1 MVGVSLTP
9 DLLEEEGRMH
19 AREIANVLKSTGRL
33 PADQNRLGYWDVNVY
48 NNLQCQSVY
57 APVAALKHA
66 GMLVYDIAKFVFG
79 ELLDDAF
86 PDVDLLTA
94 IAATDEQN
102 LGWLARLVHIY
113 KACRELS
120 EFADDDDY
128 EPTEDEDEQMEDE
141 QRISVSLAQSSYV
154 QSNESEHSD
163 H

>member
-1 MVGVSLTP
+1 M
-9 DLLEEEGRMH
+9 
-19 AREIANVLKSTGRL
+19 
-33 PADQNRLGYWDVNVY
+33 
-48 NNLQCQSVY
+48 Y

-66 GMLVYDIAKFVFG
+66 GMLVYDVAKFVFG

-128 EPTEDEDEQMEDE
+128 EPTKDG
-141 QRISVSLAQSSYV
+141 
-154 QSNESEHSD
+154 NEHMHD
-163 H
+163 D